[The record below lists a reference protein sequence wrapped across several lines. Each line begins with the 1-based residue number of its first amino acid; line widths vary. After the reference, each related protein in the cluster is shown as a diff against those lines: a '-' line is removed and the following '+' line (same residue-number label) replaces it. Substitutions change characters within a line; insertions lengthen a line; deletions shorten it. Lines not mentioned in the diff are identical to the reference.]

1 MSSEPTGG
9 KFRVLGV
16 SDDGRQ
22 DFIQGNLPRD
32 VAEAVQ
38 SMLQSVYPSVLIE
51 EDSIPFVPPPTVKV
65 KGREEGQ

>member
-9 KFRVLGV
+9 IFRVLGV

-38 SMLQSVYPSVLIE
+38 LMLQSVYPNVVIE
-51 EDSIPFVPPPTVKV
+51 EDAIPFVPPPTVKM
-65 KGREEGQ
+65 KGRDDGQ